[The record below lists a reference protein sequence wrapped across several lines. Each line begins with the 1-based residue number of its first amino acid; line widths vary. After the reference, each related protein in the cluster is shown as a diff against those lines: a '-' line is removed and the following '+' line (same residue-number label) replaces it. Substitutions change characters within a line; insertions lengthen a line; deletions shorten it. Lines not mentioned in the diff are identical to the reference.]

1 MRSRLAPT
9 NTREALSF
17 RNMYVQQS
25 AMADFYA
32 TSNRIVAEQ
41 IESEEE
47 DEDAVYQPEMID
59 FYGRKGAGGGESLA
73 ELARQLEPE
82 PQP

>member
-1 MRSRLAPT
+1 MLRPMPVRSWGL
-9 NTREALSF
+9 F
-17 RNMYVQQS
+17 
-25 AMADFYA
+25 
-32 TSNRIVAEQ
+32 
-41 IESEEE
+41 ESEEE